1 MGWGSARS
9 SLEIGPASDQRLNN
23 TCIFRADHRVMQRRV
38 TPRSLRIRI
47 GSGGEQRLDDV
58 CVLRMARCAMQR
70 GPPRMVVYR
79 RIGTAF
85 KTRDDRCRGR
95 KAEELLCVPFLA
107 TCFFLEAELLRA
119 VYAPHHG
126 DSSRNNKNFPSSHR
140 HRFRRLPPSHLA
152 EPEPGIRLTALP
164 DFTTLGMIRP
174 VMATRSVLRSMCH
187 LGAMSWFG
195 LPYSVSRTR
204 GRWVAPQGQMRLG
217 SFHSFFCV
225 AQSWA
230 TSCTPPRNSA

>member
-23 TCIFRADHRVMQRRV
+23 ACIFRADHSVMQRRV
-38 TPRSLRIRI
+38 APRGLRIRI

-95 KAEELLCVPFLA
+95 KAEELLCVPVLA

-140 HRFRRLPPSHLA
+140 HRSRRLPPSHLA

-164 DFTTLGMIRP
+164 DFTTLGTSCHGDSVGASKHVSFRRHVLVWPAVLGLKDARP
-174 VMATRSVLRSMCH
+174 
-187 LGAMSWFG
+187 
-195 LPYSVSRTR
+195 R
-204 GRWVAPQGQMRLG
+204 GRPKGQMRLRSSP
-217 SFHSFFCV
+217 SFVCV
-225 AQSWA
+225 AQSWT
-230 TSCTPPRNSA
+230 TSCTPPRNSS